1 MAYKLNSEGG
11 LFLIRDLESAEA
23 TVPFV
28 VGNQLDI
35 SKSGMYLRTGALDR
49 TVYVTCESL
58 QAEPLLGDG
67 WEDVTEVSVR
77 RLEYPV
83 ELPESMRG
91 KVFSPS
97 GALTADEAEHN
108 WRLRISASGRQDGY
122 DGVPRSREE
131 YLLQTWPA
139 PPRPPV
145 VVRKTS
151 TFPSFI
157 SY

>member
-1 MAYKLNSEGG
+1 M
-11 LFLIRDLESAEA
+11 
-23 TVPFV
+23 PFV

-83 ELPESMRG
+83 EMPESMRG

-97 GALTADEAEHN
+97 GALTADEAQIVMLYVVAGFKHREIAEIVKKPVGTVLWTYN
-108 WRLRISASGRQDGY
+108 NSRKRLKKY
-122 DGVPRSREE
+122 LKEE
-131 YLLQTWPA
+131 QA
-139 PPRPPV
+139 
-145 VVRKTS
+145 
-151 TFPSFI
+151 
-157 SY
+157 